1 MGVIMSNCMKQ
12 VFFISLSLLS
22 ILPAHLALA
31 QAPVPGVSPYTEID
45 KRHGIMTRPNE
56 RTHILINMRKY
67 LKGIQAVTEALARD
81 DMPAATEA
89 VRSMGSINLYE
100 VRLMF
105 PNAAAVEFRQ
115 LAGEMHRDFD
125 SIARDGQEKKDAKL
139 MLAQIGAIMKKCVH
153 CHDTYRLQ
161 DSAHEKF

>member
-1 MGVIMSNCMKQ
+1 MFKHMKQ
-12 VFFISLSLLS
+12 AFFISLSLL
-22 ILPAHLALA
+22 AVGQLALA
-31 QAPVPGVSPYTEID
+31 QSPAPGVSPYKDID
-45 KRHGIMTRPNE
+45 KRSGIMTRPNE

-67 LKGIQAVTEALARD
+67 LKGIQAATEALARD
-81 DMPAATEA
+81 DLPAATEA
-89 VRSMGSINLYE
+89 VRAMGSINLYE

-105 PNAAAVEFRQ
+105 PNAAAIEFRQ
-115 LAGEMHRDFD
+115 LAAEMHRDFD
-125 SIARDGQEKKDAKL
+125 SIARDAQEKKDGKL